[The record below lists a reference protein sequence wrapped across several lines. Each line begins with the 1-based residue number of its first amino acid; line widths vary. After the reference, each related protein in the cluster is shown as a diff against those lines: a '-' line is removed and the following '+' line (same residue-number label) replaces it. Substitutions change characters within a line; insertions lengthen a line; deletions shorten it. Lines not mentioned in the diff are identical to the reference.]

1 MRQQPSN
8 TLMLQGCECVML
20 VNLPTFSHFLTR
32 MSLWDILLYNIY
44 SIQFHFMD
52 AKNKL
57 IAENPIVR
65 QYHKNLI
72 DNKSLVSSAIEERQR
87 LSRLVTG
94 YNKQI
99 KELTEL
105 IQAHNIDIEWET
117 LSLDTL
123 S

>member
-1 MRQQPSN
+1 
-8 TLMLQGCECVML
+8 
-20 VNLPTFSHFLTR
+20 
-32 MSLWDILLYNIY
+32 
-44 SIQFHFMD
+44 MD
-52 AKNKL
+52 PKNRL
-57 IAENPIVR
+57 IAENRIVR

-105 IQAHNIDIEWET
+105 IQAHNIDIE
-117 LSLDTL
+117 
-123 S
+123 

>member
-1 MRQQPSN
+1 
-8 TLMLQGCECVML
+8 
-20 VNLPTFSHFLTR
+20 
-32 MSLWDILLYNIY
+32 
-44 SIQFHFMD
+44 MD

-105 IQAHNIDIEWET
+105 IQAHNIDVEWET

>member
-1 MRQQPSN
+1 
-8 TLMLQGCECVML
+8 
-20 VNLPTFSHFLTR
+20 
-32 MSLWDILLYNIY
+32 
-44 SIQFHFMD
+44 MD

-105 IQAHNIDIEWET
+105 IQAHNIDVE
-117 LSLDTL
+117 
-123 S
+123 